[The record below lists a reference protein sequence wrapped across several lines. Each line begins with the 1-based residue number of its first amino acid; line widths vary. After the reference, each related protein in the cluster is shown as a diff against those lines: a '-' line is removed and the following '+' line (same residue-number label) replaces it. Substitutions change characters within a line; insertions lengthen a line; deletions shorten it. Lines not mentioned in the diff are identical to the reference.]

1 MPELTL
7 RAVRQENAGELARL
21 FASNDDYTRRVNG
34 RSHSEDDADSALV
47 ALPPGVSKSQKY
59 GFGLWSKQELVAFA
73 DVIRGWPTPDTA
85 HIGLL
90 MTHGEQHGQGLG
102 TQMHEAIL
110 EASKGWLEISRLRI
124 SIVDTNAEM
133 ANGFWTTLGYEPTGE
148 SAIHEGDLVKS
159 VARVWVR
166 SLT

>member
-1 MPELTL
+1 M
-7 RAVRQENAGELARL
+7 GELARL
-21 FASNDDYTRRVNG
+21 FESNDGYTRRVSG
-34 RSHSEDDADSALV
+34 RSHREGDADSALV

-59 GFGLWSKQELVAFA
+59 GLGLWNKRELVAFA
-73 DVIRGWPTPDTA
+73 DVIRGWPAPEVA

-90 MTHGEQHGQGLG
+90 MTHGDQHGQGLG
-102 TQMHEAIL
+102 MQMHKAIL
-110 EASKGWLEISRLRI
+110 EASKSWLEISSLRI
-124 SIVDTNAEM
+124 SIVNTNAET

-148 SAIHEGDLVKS
+148 SAIYEGDLVKS

>member
-7 RAVRQENAGELARL
+7 RAVRQENARELARL
-21 FASNDDYTRRVNG
+21 FESNDDYTRRVNG
-34 RSHSEDDADSALV
+34 RSHREDDADSALV

-59 GFGLWSKQELVAFA
+59 GFGLWSERELVAFA
-73 DVIRGWPTPDTA
+73 DVIRSWPTPDTA

-102 TQMHEAIL
+102 MQMHEAIL
-110 EASKGWLEISRLRI
+110 EASKSWLEISRLRI
-124 SIVDTNAEM
+124 SIVDTNTEI

-148 SAIHEGDLVKS
+148 SAIYDGDLVKS
-159 VARVWVR
+159 VARVWAR